1 MEIPLSAPTAV
12 IKSASQTR
20 PEDHRSRVLDFAAR
34 IASTRVLRAGLAND
48 KIQQFYWLKGKESMK
63 TLSIDLPDK
72 LAAEIDAYVKAG
84 LFRSE
89 PDAVLAA
96 MSEFVRRNRVDL
108 VERFAREDIEWAKKE
123 ALASE

>member
-1 MEIPLSAPTAV
+1 
-12 IKSASQTR
+12 
-20 PEDHRSRVLDFAAR
+20 
-34 IASTRVLRAGLAND
+34 
-48 KIQQFYWLKGKESMK
+48 MK

-96 MSEFVRRNRVDL
+96 MSEFVRRNRLDL
-108 VERFAREDIEWAKKE
+108 MERFAREDIEWAKRE
-123 ALASE
+123 ALAPE